1 MEYEQNMITK
11 DWDDNTLNLSK
22 NILRGIY
29 AYGFETPSAI
39 QSVSIPYISQGKD
52 IIAVANSGTGKTGS
66 YLIGVFSHIN
76 EALNKLQCVILS
88 PTRELALQIYKV
100 AQELAK
106 YTTIKLQ
113 LLVGGTDT
121 QNDIVNIKNTTPH
134 VVVGCTG
141 RIYDIFTRD
150 ILDTL
155 FTKMLVL
162 DEADEMLSTGFH
174 VYVQNIFKYLPIDV
188 QVILFSATMTDN
200 VLSLTKQFMHNPVHI
215 NLNHEVLSFH
225 EIQQYKVISRNDCE
239 KYTILKDVFNTICF
253 SQCIIYCNHVVRVCD
268 LYEAMKD
275 DEFSVTYIHSNMTKT
290 ERNDKFVS
298 FINGDDR
305 ILISTN
311 LTARGI
317 DIQQV
322 STVINFDL
330 PKTKETYVHRIGR
343 SGRWGR
349 KGLSI
354 SFCTMREIQFMKQ
367 IEEAYE
373 IDIPDLPT
381 DLNAYFV

>member
-1 MEYEQNMITK
+1 MDYEQNMITK
-11 DWDDNTLNLSK
+11 DWGDNTLKLSK

-66 YLIGVFSHIN
+66 YLIGVFSHID

-121 QNDIVNIKNTTPH
+121 QNDIINIKNTTPH

-155 FTKMLVL
+155 FTKMLVYI
-162 DEADEMLSTGFH
+162 S
-174 VYVQNIFKYLPIDV
+174 
-188 QVILFSATMTDN
+188 FS
-200 VLSLTKQFMHNPVHI
+200 I
-215 NLNHEVLSFH
+215 E
-225 EIQQYKVISRNDCE
+225 
-239 KYTILKDVFNTICF
+239 
-253 SQCIIYCNHVVRVCD
+253 
-268 LYEAMKD
+268 
-275 DEFSVTYIHSNMTKT
+275 
-290 ERNDKFVS
+290 
-298 FINGDDR
+298 
-305 ILISTN
+305 ILIFN
-311 LTARGI
+311 E
-317 DIQQV
+317 
-322 STVINFDL
+322 IN
-330 PKTKETYVHRIGR
+330 
-343 SGRWGR
+343 
-349 KGLSI
+349 
-354 SFCTMREIQFMKQ
+354 RE
-367 IEEAYE
+367 E
-373 IDIPDLPT
+373 
-381 DLNAYFV
+381 